1 MLEVPELEGS
11 DDGEPL
17 IIEEESDDILDT
29 KLRQDEARL
38 KQLEDEESKN
48 PLAAGNLEPHRFGNV
63 SLLGESILEN
73 EKIEDYNWNF
83 EDIVDLPIT
92 SDGAKIIDIDSVD
105 ERCFV
110 LFSDLRL
117 IEINL
122 QTKSVI

>member
-1 MLEVPELEGS
+1 M
-11 DDGEPL
+11 
-17 IIEEESDDILDT
+17 
-29 KLRQDEARL
+29 
-38 KQLEDEESKN
+38 
-48 PLAAGNLEPHRFGNV
+48 EPHRFGNV

-83 EDIVDLPIT
+83 EDIVDLPIS

>member
-1 MLEVPELEGS
+1 VLEEPDLEGS
-11 DDGEPL
+11 DEGEPL

-48 PLAAGNLEPHRFGNV
+48 PLGAGNLEPHRFGNV

-83 EDIVDLPIT
+83 EDIVDLPMT
-92 SDGAKIIDIDSVD
+92 ADGAKIIDIDSVD

-110 LFSDLRL
+110 LFSDLKL

>member
-48 PLAAGNLEPHRFGNV
+48 PLAAGSLEPHRFGNV